1 MLLATLASA
10 PFLALAQM
18 AGLPPE
24 PPSPAACVNLT
35 SAEIVEAI
43 SDAEIS
49 IYNAGGKSLFS
60 YYFISSSKVT
70 IYHSLGLPN
79 TLSYIVSNN
88 SIIING
94 DSPEYLCRFGE
105 MLFLRKEPQG
115 YARYVERKVVSRVK

>member
-10 PFLALAQM
+10 PFLAATQV

-43 SDAEIS
+43 SNSEIS
-49 IYNAGGKSLFS
+49 IYDAGGKFSVS
-60 YYFISSSKVT
+60 YYFISSTKVT
-70 IYHSLGLPN
+70 IYHSLGLPG
-79 TLSYIVSNN
+79 TLNYIVSNN

-94 DSPEYLCRFGE
+94 GDPKYLCRFRG
-105 MLFLRKEPQG
+105 MLFLRYESKG
-115 YARYVERKVVSRVK
+115 YTRYVERKIVKRLM